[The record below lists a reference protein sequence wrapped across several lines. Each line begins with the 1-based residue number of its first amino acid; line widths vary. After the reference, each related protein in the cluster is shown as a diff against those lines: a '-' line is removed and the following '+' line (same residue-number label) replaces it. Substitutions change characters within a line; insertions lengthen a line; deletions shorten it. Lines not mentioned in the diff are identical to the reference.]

1 MANNQYVNKVDY
13 AGQTIIDLTADTVSA
28 DKLLSGYTAHDRSGS
43 PISGTYVPSATVT
56 ETLDQYGGTI
66 VNISVNQGSYTWEG
80 KNMEFVQDLF
90 SHTYSLSDTSY
101 GSWNP
106 SESAASIKASSSS
119 GVTFAADPVNYDYLI
134 KVLWRTDFAYNQD
147 APSNAKFNR
156 LYGEYFDF
164 FTRRPSS
171 YVTMHNRNYNALVS
185 EIIFSN
191 YLGEYHDA
199 VGNLTSLMLSSV
211 NGIYISPSN
220 VGAISSAASDTPT
233 ITVQIPPIYA
243 KCSGS
248 SFSTTAASKVD
259 VANTTITI
267 TEKLYRFPL
276 GDSIRRQSTAELINW
291 YLSENP

>member
-13 AGQTIIDLTADTVSA
+13 AGQTLIDLTSDTVTA
-28 DKLLSGYTAHDRSGS
+28 DKLFSGYTAHDKSGA
-43 PISGTYVPSATVT
+43 IITGTYVPTAAIT
-56 ETLDQYGGTI
+56 ESPDAYGGTI
-66 VNISVNQGSYTWEG
+66 VNISTPNTTYWLGN
-80 KNMEFVQDLF
+80 NMEFVQDLF
-90 SHTYSLSDTSY
+90 SHTYSLSETSY

-106 SESAASIKASSSS
+106 SESAASIKAASSS
-119 GVTFAADPVNYDYLI
+119 GVTFVADPVNYDYLI
-134 KVLWRTDFAYNQD
+134 KVLWRTDFAYNSD

-156 LYGEYFDF
+156 LYGAYFDF

-171 YVTMHNRNYNALVS
+171 YVNMHNRNYNALVS

-191 YLGEYHDA
+191 YLGEYYDA

-211 NGIYISPSN
+211 NGIYISPSG
-220 VGAISSAASDTPT
+220 VGTISSAASDTPT

-248 SFSTTAASKVD
+248 SFSTTAASKVKA
-259 VANTTITI
+259 ANTTITI
-267 TEKLYRFPL
+267 TEKLYRFPV
-276 GDSIRRQSTAELINW
+276 GDSIRRQSTEEIVNW